1 MDTTFRITTEVRRE
15 NSFGVIDSQK
25 DSTIE
30 FIVKVE
36 GERGSFELYDIET
49 GGERWYAEGGLWFKG
64 KTLVDYDGVF
74 SLSHAI
80 IDKLEE
86 NGYDVSEMK
95 D

>member
-1 MDTTFRITTEVRRE
+1 MNYRKLFQEIVNYGQFDRMP
-15 NSFGVIDSQK
+15 VIHWHGWD
-25 DSTIE
+25 
-30 FIVKVE
+30 
-36 GERGSFELYDIET
+36 ET
-49 GGERWYAEGGLWFKG
+49 HERWYAEGGLWFKG